1 MHVHLFIYLL
11 TYPLAQLVRLES
23 IKENWLN
30 YCIDQSKPDDIN
42 TFNIKTIL
50 PLIMR
55 EDSYIQ
61 LVNDTNDQNI
71 QTLYV
76 TEIEL
81 KRIWNKNTNYI
92 WNKNNNFNAKDA
104 LLLIDD
110 EEDVLLMGDDRTNT
124 AALDQTIF
132 VTENEL
138 KRIYNDKYAKDNI
151 EYNEMDALLLLEDDG
166 NTDDGYEYVPA
177 TEQVI
182 DDEDDE
188 SWDQFIA
195 TFNSNDSGSE
205 YTDLLQS
212 IRNDL
217 EDTQTYRPAWKKDR
231 HILTPDID
239 TQVFTGD
246 IMNSNTYLTTR
257 IPANWDDPEEAD
269 MAEAYVNSNTMAWP
283 GEEETDYNVVQKV
296 WERLGLPE
304 EFHPNNQNIDAD
316 VQSDLLTPAS
326 EQVDWNNFDYG
337 SIDTVTSDTKLDVDK
352 FFSGLYSSVDEGNED
367 DVESG
372 IIQSTSG
379 DSYRDASI
387 LSNWKTP
394 PEWLENVEFKDHV
407 GYEVWSKYDTT
418 DFEDADDTW
427 SSDDHAHSK
436 AFGHILD
443 TVSLYLTDHT
453 KINQN
458 IDEYRYWSR
467 MVDNQDI
474 NAKEEIPGYLTPD
487 KDRGIEY
494 SDEIIE
500 MKGKITL
507 HPKMKDLAEEYKD
520 DVFTHNEDLETM
532 NKIGSIREQYD
543 WQPSGDESEY
553 AIDKK
558 ILAKIQPVIKL
569 VNHIAE
575 LKSTKNNKLVFQ
587 YKGVMRHLI
596 GIRSMMMTVAK
607 ECFPEMVDLRL
618 ETTRTSDKFDR

>member
-1 MHVHLFIYLL
+1 
-11 TYPLAQLVRLES
+11 
-23 IKENWLN
+23 
-30 YCIDQSKPDDIN
+30 
-42 TFNIKTIL
+42 
-50 PLIMR
+50 MR
-55 EDSYIQ
+55 EDSFIQ
-61 LVNDTNDQNI
+61 LVNDTNENNVP
-71 QTLYV
+71 TLYI

-81 KRIWNKNTNYI
+81 KRIWNMNTNYI

-110 EEDVLLMGDDRTNT
+110 EDDVLLMGEERES
-124 AALDQTIF
+124 ASELDETIF

-138 KRIYNDKYAKDNI
+138 KRIYSDVNDNV
-151 EYNEMDALLLLEDDG
+151 EYNEMDALLLLEGDSNIDD
-166 NTDDGYEYVPA
+166 DYEYVLS

-182 DDEDDE
+182 DEDDDE
-188 SWDQFIA
+188 SWNQFIEA
-195 TFNSNDSGSE
+195 FNSNSNSDDSSGD
-205 YTDLLQS
+205 YTELLQT

-217 EDTQTYRPAWKKDR
+217 EDMQTHRPAWKKDR

-239 TQVFTGD
+239 TQVFNGD

-296 WERLGLPE
+296 WERLQLPE
-304 EFHPNNQNIDAD
+304 EYYPQDQKVDENVD
-316 VQSDLLTPAS
+316 SDLLNPAS
-326 EQVDWNNFDYG
+326 EQVDWNNFDYS
-337 SIDTVTSDTKLDVDK
+337 SIDSDTADKKVDVDK
-352 FFSGLYSSVDEGNED
+352 FFSALYSTVDED
-367 DVESG
+367 ADVDSGESA

-394 PEWLENVEFKDHV
+394 PEWLENIEFKNHV
-407 GYEVWSKYDTT
+407 GYEVWSKYGGA

-427 SSDDHAHSK
+427 SADDHAHSF
-436 AFGHILD
+436 AFRHILD
-443 TVSLYLTDHT
+443 TTSLYLTDHT
-453 KINQN
+453 KISQN
-458 IDEYRYWSR
+458 VDEYKYWSR
-467 MVDNQDI
+467 MLDNQDI
-474 NAKEEIPGYLTPD
+474 NAREEVPRYLTPD

-520 DVFTHNEDLETM
+520 DIFTHNEELETM
-532 NKIGSIREQYD
+532 NKIGTIREQYD
-543 WQPSGDESEY
+543 WQPSTDESEY
-553 AIDKK
+553 VIDKK
-558 ILAKIQPVIKL
+558 ILAKIQPVIGL
-569 VNHIAE
+569 VNHIAD
-575 LKSTKNNKLVFQ
+575 LKSTKNNTLIFQ
-587 YKGVMRHLI
+587 YKGIMRHLI